1 MPAIA
6 FVDPAS
12 PHLFSAGA
20 DYGSQTAQLIA
31 AHGFPAS
38 KRLGAGVIDG
48 RGIWADEG
56 RALRL
61 LASLR
66 ECLGEG
72 QAISVQVRLAGR
84 AACVAAHQPTRAC

>member
-1 MPAIA
+1 M
-6 FVDPAS
+6 
-12 PHLFSAGA
+12 
-20 DYGSQTAQLIA
+20 A
-31 AHGFPAS
+31 AHGFPSS

-66 ECLGEG
+66 ERLGDG
-72 QAISVQVRLAGR
+72 QPISVQVRRRLGERRVLRPPFCAEL
-84 AACVAAHQPTRAC
+84 PSN